1 MLKTVLVIDDSKF
14 IVNEIESIVTK
25 QGYEVVGHAKS
36 GEEGIKMY
44 EKLKPDIVTLDIIM
58 PGIDG
63 IETAGE
69 IMKLDPKARIVILTS
84 LYDHDTIEEINEVGL
99 KYIIAKPI
107 EVDQICKVLKQIEED
122 E

>member
-36 GEEGIKMY
+36 GEEGITMY

-69 IMKLDPKARIVILTS
+69 ILKFDPKARIVILSS
-84 LYDHDTIEEINEVGL
+84 LYDHDSIEEINEVGL

-107 EVDQICKVLKQIEED
+107 EADQMCEVLKQIEEA